1 MDHFDRG
8 HGVVVILHGHADEP
22 ADARAWARRMAPSG
36 WEVVAPGAPRDESGT
51 RSWFRSGPRGAD
63 AASLQSSAE
72 RVAELVDDLRG
83 PAGRPVALIGFSQGA
98 AVALAVGAGGAQ
110 PDAVVSICGFLA
122 ETGGPAPVRPEV
134 RSGPRHPSTL
144 LVAGSSDEVVPP
156 FFSEDAAAAL
166 SASGAGATL
175 RVVESGHELTEEI
188 GELVHDWL
196 RSVGAPPVRVSLGLP
211 VDRVD
216 AGSELVSGRA
226 IADLAVA
233 YERAGFHAAY
243 VTDHPAP
250 DERWLAAGGH
260 HALEPTVALAVAAGA
275 TRRLALHTNVYVLAY
290 RNPFLAAK
298 ALASLDVV
306 SDGRLILGVAAGY
319 LAGEFAALGVEHAER
334 VELLERS
341 LTELRRI
348 WSGATVD
355 VDGAPI
361 RPEPLPVQRPT
372 PPIWIGG
379 NTVAAMRRAARHG
392 DGWSPFPTAPG
403 VARATG
409 TARITDVDDL
419 RAALGRCT
427 EVWEAAGREETPTIC
442 FVPFGL
448 QRYLDDATGRLDEL
462 VDEITE
468 LSALGVDWVALSVP
482 GRTRAEVRDRA
493 GELADRL
500 GLRAEIGSA

>member
-1 MDHFDRG
+1 
-8 HGVVVILHGHADEP
+8 
-22 ADARAWARRMAPSG
+22 
-36 WEVVAPGAPRDESGT
+36 
-51 RSWFRSGPRGAD
+51 
-63 AASLQSSAE
+63 
-72 RVAELVDDLRG
+72 
-83 PAGRPVALIGFSQGA
+83 
-98 AVALAVGAGGAQ
+98 
-110 PDAVVSICGFLA
+110 
-122 ETGGPAPVRPEV
+122 
-134 RSGPRHPSTL
+134 
-144 LVAGSSDEVVPP
+144 
-156 FFSEDAAAAL
+156 
-166 SASGAGATL
+166 
-175 RVVESGHELTEEI
+175 
-188 GELVHDWL
+188 
-196 RSVGAPPVRVSLGLP
+196 VSLGLP

>member
-1 MDHFDRG
+1 VDHFDRG

-22 ADARAWARRMAPSG
+22 ADARAWARRMAPPG
-36 WEVVAPGAPRDESGT
+36 WEVVAPGAPRDDRGE
-51 RSWFRSGPRGAD
+51 RSWFRSGARGAEV
-63 AASLQSSAE
+63 ASLQASVD

-98 AVALAVGAGGAQ
+98 AVALSVGAGGAQ
-110 PDAVVSICGFLA
+110 PDAVVSICGFLP
-122 ETGGPAPVRPEV
+122 ETGDNRPLRPDV
-134 RSGPRHPSTL
+134 RSGPRHPATL
-144 LVAGSSDEVVPP
+144 FVAGSNDEVVPP
-156 FFSEDAAAAL
+156 FFSEDAIAAL
-166 SASGAGATL
+166 SAVGAGAAL
-175 RVVESGHELTEEI
+175 RVVESGHELTPEL

-196 RSVGAPPVRVSLGLP
+196 RAVGAPPVRVSLGLP
-211 VDRVD
+211 VDRVE

-260 HALEPTVALAVAAGA
+260 HALEPTVALAVAAAA

-319 LAGEFAALGVEHAER
+319 LAGEFAALGVEHGDR
-334 VELLERS
+334 VELLEQS
-341 LTELRRI
+341 LVELRRI

-361 RPEPLPVQRPT
+361 RPEPLPVQRPA
-372 PPIWIGG
+372 PPIWVGG

-403 VARATG
+403 VDRATR
-409 TARITDVDDL
+409 TAKIADVDDL
-419 RAALGRCT
+419 RSALGRFA
-427 EVWEAAGREETPTIC
+427 EVWSEAGRSETPTVC

-448 QRYLDDATGRLDEL
+448 QRYLDDASAGLGPL
-462 VDEITE
+462 VDEINE
-468 LSALGVDWVALSVP
+468 LSELGVDWVALSVP

-493 GELADRL
+493 GELADRI
-500 GLRAEIGSA
+500 GLRAEVGSA